1 MINETCLGC
10 QGKYSLLYAKIMQ
23 AERNQACLKL
33 QRRRLSYAK
42 IMQAER
48 NQACLKL
55 LRRRLSYAKIVF
67 IFQRAMFN
75 NNKRHVRRCVSHSVC
90 TNVSHSVCV
99 ILKLCEM
106 LFMLPNSILLSL
118 LHTFS
123 LYYKLKL
130 LQLFILIFFILELH
144 LYKFIN

>member
-10 QGKYSLLYAKIMQ
+10 QSKYSLLYV
-23 AERNQACLKL
+23 
-33 QRRRLSYAK
+33 K

-55 LRRRLSYAKIVF
+55 LRRRLSYVKIMQAERNETCFRLLRHNLSYAKIVF

-90 TNVSHSVCV
+90 V

-106 LFMLPNSILLSL
+106 LFMLPNNILLSL

-130 LQLFILIFFILELH
+130 LQLFILIFLF
-144 LYKFIN
+144 